1 MYNALKQIESFNNA
15 ERELKKAPVPIS
27 ISGCIESQKV
37 QVAAELGKEYSWKLF
52 ICKDEKSAQD
62 IVGDYKNFE
71 DNVWFYPAKDMLFYS
86 SDIHRGVITNQRME
100 ALKHLMEDES
110 GVLVTTID
118 GIMDKIS
125 SKNEVSEEKLV
136 LREGMI
142 LNIGSFSSVFQKL
155 GYERNFQVE
164 MKGQYSIRGGIVDIY
179 PVTADEPY
187 RIELFDDEIDTIRS
201 FDIESQ
207 RSIDRIEELLIYPAD
222 ENSGKGEVSLISYFS
237 ETSLIFMDNPERVKL
252 RAVSVEEEFRESM
265 EHRMLDKK
273 YFPTD
278 EGEAG
283 VAADIFS
290 ANEILEIIRSRR
302 AVLFAG
308 LNESLG
314 EFGAQK
320 DFYINTSAQGNY
332 KESFEMLIGDLKKY
346 AAQGY
351 RISILTP
358 SHTRTSRLAENLRDY
373 GIKAFCPDESENN
386 DLKSGEAEVI
396 YGCLNHGYLYPDVK
410 YALFTE
416 SDMFGAS
423 KSRKKK
429 KREKYSG
436 QKLASLNE
444 LQIGDYVVHESH
456 GIGIYKGIEHIER
469 EGNGKDYIKVEYADG
484 GNLYIPAT
492 KLNLV
497 QKFAGSD
504 AKKPKLNKLNG
515 TDWAKT
521 KQRVTRAVNDI
532 AKELIQLYASRI
544 HADGFRYSQDTVW
557 QQEFEEMFPFEETD
571 DQISAINAVKADMES
586 GKIMDRLICGDVG
599 YGKTEIALR
608 AAFKAVQDGKQ
619 VAYLVPTT
627 ILAKQHYNTFKER
640 LKNFPVEVDL
650 MCRFKSAAENKLTA
664 EKLKAGRIDI
674 VIGTHRI
681 LSKDV
686 EFKNIGLLII
696 DEEQRF
702 GVAHKEKIKQLKNN
716 IDVLTLTATPIPRT
730 LHMSLAGIRDMSILE
745 EPPIDRLP
753 IQTYVMGYNN
763 ELVREAVTRETQRG
777 GQVYYVYNRVKDIEE
792 KTDSLRRLLPDI
804 NIEYAHGQMNER
816 ELERI
821 MLDFI
826 SGEIDMLVSTTII
839 ETGLNIPNANT
850 LIVDGAEK
858 MGLSQLYQ
866 IRGRVGRSN
875 KTSYAFLM
883 YRRDKILS
891 EEAEKRLKA
900 IREFTEFGAGI
911 KIAMRD
917 LEIRGAGNVLGAEQ
931 HGQME
936 AVGYEMYCKL
946 LNRAVKLL
954 KGTEDEHDI
963 FETTIDCDIDAFIP
977 DSYIT
982 SEYQKLDVYKRIA
995 DIKNEEECMDIEDE
1009 LTDRFGDIPDPV
1021 MNLLTIAQF
1030 KADAHRAYAT
1040 DITIRK
1046 NSFMIEMYPRADI
1059 RAEVIPDLIVKERGK
1074 LKFVHGAN
1082 PKFVYEDKKNIYSD
1096 AGNMLR
1102 KAKEIINVLNKNSCK
1117 N

>member
-37 QVAAELGKEYSWKLF
+37 QAAAELGKAYSWKLF

-100 ALKHLMEDES
+100 ALKHLIEDES

-125 SKNEVSEEKLV
+125 SKNEVSGEKLV

-142 LNIGSFSSVFQKL
+142 LNTGSFASVFQKL

-179 PVTADEPY
+179 PVTSDEPY

-207 RSIDRIEELLIYPAD
+207 RSINRIEELLIYPAD
-222 ENSGKGEVSLISYFS
+222 ENSGKGEVSLVSYFS
-237 ETSLIFMDNPERVKL
+237 DTDLIFMDNPERIKF
-252 RAVSVEEEFRESM
+252 RAISVEEEFRESM
-265 EHRMLDKK
+265 EHRMLDEK
-273 YFPTD
+273 YFSKDD
-278 EGEAG
+278 EG

-290 ANEILEIIRSRR
+290 AEEIFEDLRCRRS
-302 AVLFAG
+302 VLFAG
-308 LNESLG
+308 LNESLSG
-314 EFGAQK
+314 FGAQK

-373 GIKAFCPDESENN
+373 GIKAFCPDESANN
-386 DLKSGEAEVI
+386 DLMPGETEVI
-396 YGCLNHGYLYPDVK
+396 YGCLSHGYLYPDVK

-423 KSRKKK
+423 KNRKKK

-436 QKLASLNE
+436 QRLGSLNE

-469 EGNGKDYIKVEYADG
+469 DGNGKDYIKVEYADG

-521 KQRVTRAVNDI
+521 KQRVSRAVNDI
-532 AKELIQLYASRI
+532 AKELIQLYANRI

-571 DQISAINAVKADMES
+571 DQLSAINAVKADMES

-627 ILAKQHYNTFKER
+627 ILAKQHYSTFKER
-640 LKNFPVEVDL
+640 FKNFPVEIDL

-664 EKLKAGRIDI
+664 EKLKEGRVDI

-730 LHMSLAGIRDMSILE
+730 LHMSLAGIRDMSVLE

-792 KTDSLRRLLPDI
+792 KTDRLRRLLPDI

-963 FETTIDCDIDAFIP
+963 FETTIDCDIDAYIP

-995 DIKNEEECMDIEDE
+995 DIRNEDESLDIQDE
-1009 LTDRFGDIPDPV
+1009 LTDRFGDIPDSV

-1046 NSFMIEMYPRADI
+1046 NSFVIEMYQRAGI
-1059 RAEVIPDLIVKERGK
+1059 KAEIIPELIVRERGK
-1074 LKFVHGAN
+1074 LKFVQGVN
-1082 PKFVYEDKKNIYSD
+1082 PKLVYEDKKNIYSD
-1096 AGNMLR
+1096 AGTMLK
-1102 KAKEIINVLNKNSCK
+1102 KARELICALNKNSL
-1117 N
+1117 

>member
-52 ICKDEKSAQD
+52 ICKDEKTAQD

-110 GVLVTTID
+110 GVIVTTID

-125 SKNEVSEEKLV
+125 SEKEVSGEKLV

-142 LNIGSFSSVFQKL
+142 LNIGNFASIFQKL

-164 MKGQYSIRGGIVDIY
+164 LKGQYSIRGGIVDIY

-207 RSIDRIEELLIYPAD
+207 RSIDRVEELLIYPAD
-222 ENSGKGEVSLISYFS
+222 EKSGKGEVSLISYFS
-237 ETSLIFMDNPERVKL
+237 DTALIFMDNPERIRQ
-252 RAVSVEEEFRESM
+252 RAISVEEEFRESM
-265 EHRMLDKK
+265 EHRMLDEK
-273 YFPTD
+273 YFSQEED
-278 EGEAG
+278 ENEF
-283 VAADIFS
+283 VADIFS
-290 ANEILEIIRSRR
+290 AEEILDSLRNRRS
-302 AVLFAG
+302 VLFAG
-308 LNESLG
+308 LNESLKD
-314 EFGAQK
+314 FGAQR
-320 DFYINTSAQGNY
+320 DFIINTATQGSY
-332 KESFEMLIGDLKKY
+332 KESFEMLIADLKKY
-346 AAQGY
+346 ADQGY

-373 GIKAFCPDESENN
+373 GIKAFCPDENDKN
-386 DLKSGEAEVI
+386 DLKPGEAEVI
-396 YGCLNHGYLYPDVK
+396 YGCLSHGYLYPDVK

-423 KSRKKK
+423 KARKKK
-429 KREKYSG
+429 KREKFSG
-436 QKLASLNE
+436 QKLDSLSE
-444 LQIGDYVVHESH
+444 LQVGDYVVHESH
-456 GIGIYKGIEHIER
+456 GIGIYKCIEHIER

-497 QKFAGSD
+497 QKFAGAE

-515 TDWAKT
+515 TDWTKT
-521 KQRVTRAVNDI
+521 RQRVTRAVNDI

-544 HADGFRYSQDTVW
+544 HADGFRYSEDTVW

-571 DQISAINAVKADMES
+571 DQIAAINAVKADMES
-586 GKIMDRLICGDVG
+586 GRIMDRLICGDVG

-627 ILAKQHYNTFKER
+627 ILAKQHYNTFVER
-640 LKNFPVEVDL
+640 IKNFPIEVDL

-664 EKLKAGRIDI
+664 EKLKAGKVDI

-730 LHMSLAGIRDMSILE
+730 LHMSLAGIRDMSVLE

-977 DSYIT
+977 DSYIM

-995 DIKNEEECMDIEDE
+995 DIKNEEECLDIQDE
-1009 LTDRFGDIPDPV
+1009 LTDRFGDIPDSV

-1046 NSFMIEMYPRADI
+1046 NSFTIEMYQRADI
-1059 RAEVIPDLIVKERGK
+1059 RTEAIPELIVKERGR
-1074 LKFVHGAN
+1074 LKFMQGAN
-1082 PKFVYEDKKNIYSD
+1082 PKFIYEDKKNIYSD
-1096 AGNMLR
+1096 AGTMLG
-1102 KAKEIINVLNKNSCK
+1102 KARELIYALNKESK
-1117 N
+1117 